1 MGLSNDHGSHL
12 ELQVGLKSPFQ
23 VVSVPRYISTER
35 RIMYPA
41 EWPRAGILLQIS
53 SDTNF
58 MVWCVFGQ
66 EKKG

>member
-1 MGLSNDHGSHL
+1 
-12 ELQVGLKSPFQ
+12 
-23 VVSVPRYISTER
+23 
-35 RIMYPA
+35 MYPA